1 MISSL
6 ESEEGLIEHSK
17 GRFEHAVKF
26 MRLFG
31 EDPRENVKL
40 QADFRK
46 EEEKVTQEEN
56 EMLEADFTEEEIR
69 EAIFGSNAE

>member
-26 MRLFG
+26 MRNFL
-31 EDPRENVKL
+31 ER
-40 QADFRK
+40 
-46 EEEKVTQEEN
+46 TQEK
-56 EMLEADFTEEEIR
+56 MLNCKLISER
-69 EAIFGSNAE
+69 KKRR